1 MRKLRCLSFK
11 GSFLRLS
18 RRIGACM
25 QTMTQFRAAVSVGLV
40 AALCTLLFGLGAH
53 GQDYPFRPL
62 RIVVPSP
69 PEGPNNIIVRIVA
82 QKLTETRG
90 QPFVV
95 ENRPGA
101 GGNIGTDF
109 VAKSAP
115 DGHTL
120 LSVGPGSLIINPLIG
135 KVPYDTARDFAPVT
149 LMARAPNALVAH
161 PSLPAGSVTELIALA
176 RSQPGGI
183 NYGSGGNGS
192 TPHLAGAL
200 FASMARIALTHV
212 PYKGTAPATADLI
225 GGQAQIAFLRIS
237 TLLPPAKSGKL
248 RVLAVT
254 GKRRS
259 PELPRGP
266 TVDEAGGPGYELS
279 PWYGLLAPAG
289 TSRGIVARL
298 AAEVTRIVRAAEIGD
313 KLAVQGAEVV
323 GGSPEEFTAAIPT
336 DRPSWARVIKDTGI
350 RGE

>member
-1 MRKLRCLSFK
+1 
-11 GSFLRLS
+11 
-18 RRIGACM
+18 M
-25 QTMTQFRAAVSVGLV
+25 QTMTQFRAAVSVRLGV
-40 AALCTLLFGLGAH
+40 ALCAVLFGLCAH
-53 GQDYPFRPL
+53 AQDYPSRPV
-62 RIVVPSP
+62 RIVVPFAP
-69 PEGPNNIIVRIVA
+69 GGPNDIIVRLIA
-82 QKLTETRG
+82 QKLTETWG
-90 QPFVV
+90 QPVVV

-109 VAKSAP
+109 VAKATS
-115 DGHTL
+115 DGYTL

-161 PSLPAGSVTELIALA
+161 PSLAASSVKELIALA
-176 RSQPGGI
+176 RSQPGRI

-200 FASMARIALTHV
+200 FAAMAGIALTHV
-212 PYKGTAPATADLI
+212 PYKGTAPAMADLI
-225 GGQAQIAFLRIS
+225 GGQVQIAFLGIP
-237 TLLPPAKSGKL
+237 TVLPHVRSGKL

-259 PELPRGP
+259 PELPGVS
-266 TVDEAGGPGYELS
+266 TVDEAGVPGYELS

-298 AAEVTRIVRAAEIGD
+298 AAEVTKIVRAAEITD

-323 GGSPEEFTAAIPT
+323 GGPPEEFAAVIQADSLT
-336 DRPSWARVIKDTGI
+336 WSRVVRDTGM

>member
-1 MRKLRCLSFK
+1 
-11 GSFLRLS
+11 
-18 RRIGACM
+18 
-25 QTMTQFRAAVSVGLV
+25 MTKFHVAVSVRLS
-40 AALCTLLFGLGAH
+40 AALFAVLPGLCAY
-53 GQDYPFRPL
+53 GQDYPARPA
-62 RIVVPSP
+62 RIVVPFAP
-69 PEGPNNIIVRIVA
+69 GGPNDIIVRLVA
-82 QKLTETRG
+82 QKLTEAWG
-90 QPFVV
+90 QPMVV

-109 VAKSAP
+109 VAKAAA
-115 DGHTL
+115 DGYTL

-161 PSLPAGSVTELIALA
+161 PSLPASSVKELIALA
-176 RSQPGGI
+176 RSQPGRI

-200 FASMARIALTHV
+200 FAAMAGIELTHV

-225 GGQAQIAFLRIS
+225 GGQVQIAFLGIP
-237 TLLPPAKSGKL
+237 TVLPHVKSGKV

-259 PELPRGP
+259 PELPEVS
-266 TVDEAGGPGYELS
+266 TVDEAGVPGYELS

-289 TSRGIVARL
+289 TPRGIVARL
-298 AAEVTRIVRAAEIGD
+298 AAEVTKIVRAAEIRD
-313 KLAVQGAEVV
+313 KLAVQGAEVA
-323 GGSPEEFTAAIPT
+323 GGSPEEFAAVIQADSLT
-336 DRPSWARVIKDTGI
+336 WSRVVKDTGM

>member
-1 MRKLRCLSFK
+1 
-11 GSFLRLS
+11 
-18 RRIGACM
+18 M
-25 QTMTQFRAAVSVGLV
+25 QTMTKFRAAVSVRLG
-40 AALCTLLFGLGAH
+40 AALGAVLFGLCAH
-53 GQDYPFRPL
+53 AQDYPTRPV
-62 RIVVPSP
+62 RIVVPFAP
-69 PEGPNNIIVRIVA
+69 GGPNDIIVRLVA
-82 QKLTETRG
+82 QKLTETWS

-109 VAKSAP
+109 VAKAAP
-115 DGHTL
+115 DGYTL

-161 PSLPAGSVTELIALA
+161 PSLPAGSVKELIELA
-176 RSQPGGI
+176 RSQPGRV

-192 TPHLAGAL
+192 TPHLAGAM
-200 FASMARIALTHV
+200 FAAMAGVALTHV

-225 GGQAQIAFLRIS
+225 GGQVQIAFLGIPS
-237 TLLPPAKSGKL
+237 VLPHVKSGKL

-259 PELPRGP
+259 PELPGVP
-266 TVDEAGGPGYELS
+266 TVDEAGVPGYELS

-289 TSRGIVARL
+289 TPRAVVVRLGDEVSRV
-298 AAEVTRIVRAAEIGD
+298 VRASEMKE
-313 KLAVQGAEVV
+313 KLAVQGAEVT
-323 GGSPEEFTAAIPT
+323 GGSPEEFAALIRADT
-336 DRPSWARVIKDTGI
+336 STWSRVVKDARIGI
-350 RGE
+350 D

>member
-1 MRKLRCLSFK
+1 
-11 GSFLRLS
+11 
-18 RRIGACM
+18 M
-25 QTMTQFRAAVSVGLV
+25 QTMTKFRAAVSVR
-40 AALCTLLFGLGAH
+40 LGATLCAILLGLCAY
-53 GQDYPFRPL
+53 GQDYPSKPV
-62 RIVVPSP
+62 RIVVPFAP
-69 PEGPNNIIVRIVA
+69 GGPNDIIVRLVA
-82 QKLTETRG
+82 QKLTEAWG

-101 GGNIGTDF
+101 GGNIGTGF

-149 LMARAPNALVAH
+149 LMARAPHALVAH
-161 PSLPAGSVTELIALA
+161 PSLPAGSVNELIALA
-176 RSQPGGI
+176 RSQPGRI

-200 FASMARIALTHV
+200 FAAMARIALTHV

-225 GGQAQIAFLRIS
+225 GGQVQIAFLGIP
-237 TLLPPAKSGKL
+237 TVLPHVKSGKL

-259 PELPRGP
+259 PELPGVP
-266 TVDEAGGPGYELS
+266 TVDEAGVPGYELS

-289 TSRGIVARL
+289 APREIVARL
-298 AAEVTRIVRAAEIGD
+298 AAEVTKIVRAAEIRD
-313 KLAVQGAEVV
+313 KLAVQGAEVA
-323 GGSPEEFTAAIPT
+323 GGTPEEFTAVIQADIST
-336 DRPSWARVIKDTGI
+336 WARVIKDTGI